1 MKPKYLSNV
10 RIINIIMNNIKDLF
24 VNRRQE
30 FFLVLIQIANNFLL
44 LLVAF
49 SVGILYE
56 RNRFEQWYQVQIQE
70 NPEKQIAWQEF
81 RAEGIVKKQFVA
93 SKNGT
98 KVYPVDCSSA
108 KRIKEENRIY
118 FQNIKQAHELGYETS
133 KQCETN

>member
-1 MKPKYLSNV
+1 
-10 RIINIIMNNIKDLF
+10 MNNIKDLF

-30 FFLVLIQIANNFLL
+30 FFLEITQIIINFLL
-44 LLVAF
+44 LAIAF

-56 RNRFEQWYQVQIQE
+56 RNKFEQWYQIQITE
-70 NPEKQIAWQEF
+70 NTEQQIAWKEF
-81 RAEGIVKKQFVA
+81 RNSGVAEKTFVA

-133 KQCETN
+133 KQCGAK